1 MPCVGGIA
9 HNAGEMFVKP
19 TRVRRGNTVYEYLN
33 LVESERRN
41 GKPTHRVVARLG
53 EASKLRASGE
63 LDRIVAALRRYTD
76 AGWARVCDIDATGA
90 PAIGPIAAAEAYWSR
105 LGLDR
110 HFGCDE
116 AGQAVFAMCANRLL
130 DPRSK
135 RKVPGWMGTDVVAP
149 GWFAHPPLHRYY
161 RALDDVCADKAATE
175 AHLYARLTDLA
186 NLDLRLVCY
195 DLTSTSL
202 ESPAGPSV
210 RFPSRA
216 FGYSRDR
223 RGDRPQV
230 VIGLL
235 TTADGL
241 PVAHH
246 VFAGNTA
253 DVSTLPGVLDD
264 LRGRFGV
271 GRITVVCDRGLLSGD
286 NLAALDD
293 GGFDHVLATK
303 LHRSPTARE
312 AIAASAAA
320 EAEWVPVPEAN
331 SAACEVRVSGER
343 VVVVASGER
352 LRRDDARRTVLVAR
366 TEAKLLH
373 LEDRVRSGELQG
385 KAKIA
390 RAAERILSGAGGIR
404 RVFDLEIDS
413 GRFLYHYDEEA
424 LDYEELLAGRYV
436 LHTSLPA
443 QSVSTAQVVGAYRSL
458 QRTEA
463 RFRVL
468 KDVLHLRPVYHWTE
482 SRVRGHVAVCV
493 YACLI
498 EALMAADLRRAD
510 VRDPDLPDQH
520 LTPQRA
526 LQELDRVRQVD
537 LDVGGRT
544 LEVVTR
550 RNGLQARILS
560 AFGVDTSGWERGQ
573 LT

>member
-1 MPCVGGIA
+1 
-9 HNAGEMFVKP
+9 MFVKT
-19 TRVRRGNTVYEYLN
+19 TRVKRDNKVYEYLN
-33 LVESERRN
+33 LAEAERRN
-41 GKPTHRVVARLG
+41 GKPAHRVVARLG

-63 LDRIVAALRRYTD
+63 LDRIVAALRRYTE
-76 AGWARVCDIDATGA
+76 AGWARVDDIDATGA
-90 PAIGPIAAAEAYWSR
+90 PAIGGIAAVEAYWAR

-110 HFGCDE
+110 HFGDDE
-116 AGQAVFAMCANRLL
+116 AGQAAFAMCANRLL

-135 RKVPGWMGTDVVAP
+135 RKVPGWMAGDVAAP

-161 RALDDVCADKAATE
+161 RALDEVCANKESTE

-195 DLTSTSL
+195 DLTSTYL

-241 PVAHH
+241 PIAHH
-246 VFAGNTA
+246 VFSGDTA

-264 LRGRFGV
+264 LQGRFGV
-271 GRITVVCDRGLLSGD
+271 GRITVVCDRGLMSRD
-286 NLAALDD
+286 NLAALTD

-303 LHRSPTARE
+303 LHRSPVARQ
-312 AIAASAAA
+312 AIARSAG
-320 EAEWVPVPEAN
+320 EDAEWVPVPEAA
-331 SAACEVRVSGER
+331 SAACEVAIDGER

-352 LRRDDARRTVLVAR
+352 LRRDDARRTALVAR
-366 TEAKLLH
+366 AEAQLLH
-373 LEDRVRSGELQG
+373 LEDRVRAGELTDR
-385 KAKIA
+385 AAIA
-390 RAAERILSGAGGIR
+390 RAAERILQRAGGIR
-404 RVFDLEIDS
+404 RVFDLEIDD

-436 LHTSLPA
+436 LQTSLPSERA
-443 QSVSTAQVVGAYRSL
+443 STAGVVGAYRSL

-482 SRVRGHVAVCV
+482 ERVRGHVAVCV
-493 YACLI
+493 YASLI

-510 VRDPDLPDQH
+510 VRDPDLPEQF

-526 LQELDRVRQVD
+526 LRELDRVRQVS
-537 LDVGGRT
+537 LDVGERSI
-544 LEVVTR
+544 EVVTR
-550 RNGLQARILS
+550 RDALQARILS
-560 AFGVDTSGWERGQ
+560 AFGVDTRGWERGQ

>member
-1 MPCVGGIA
+1 
-9 HNAGEMFVKP
+9 MFIKTTTVK
-19 TRVRRGNTVYEYLN
+19 RGNKVYEYLTV
-33 LVESERRN
+33 VEAERRN
-41 GKPTHRVVARLG
+41 GKPSHRVVARLG

-63 LDRIVAALRRYTD
+63 LDRIIAALRRYTE
-76 AGWARVCDIDATGA
+76 AGWARVDDISAEDA
-90 PAIGPIAAAEAYWSR
+90 PAIGGIAGVEAYWTR

-110 HFGCDE
+110 HFGSDE

-135 RKVPGWMGTDVVAP
+135 RRVVGWMGTDVAAP

-161 RALDDVCADKAATE
+161 RALDGVAEGKAATE

-186 NLDLRLVCY
+186 NLDLSLVCY
-195 DLTSTSL
+195 DLTSTYF
-202 ESPAGPSV
+202 EAPAAASV

-241 PVAHH
+241 PIAHH
-246 VFAGNTA
+246 VFSGNTA

-264 LRGRFGV
+264 LQERFGV
-271 GRITVVCDRGLLSGD
+271 GRITVVCDRGLMSRD
-286 NLAALDD
+286 NLTALED

-303 LHRSPTARE
+303 LHRSPAAKK
-312 AIAASAAA
+312 AIAASAGP
-320 EAEWVPVPEAN
+320 EAEWVPVPDAA
-331 SAACEVRVSGER
+331 SAACEVAVDGER
-343 VVVVASGER
+343 TVVVASGER
-352 LRRDDARRTVLVAR
+352 LRRDDARRTALIAR
-366 TEAKLLH
+366 AEAKLLH
-373 LEDRVRSGELQG
+373 LEDRVRSGELTDT
-385 KAKIA
+385 AAIA
-390 RAAERILSGAGGIR
+390 RAAERILQGAGGIR
-404 RVFDLEIDS
+404 RVFDLEIAD

-436 LHTSLPA
+436 VQTSLGPGEA
-443 QSVSTAQVVGAYRSL
+443 STAQVVGAYRSL
-458 QRTEA
+458 QEVEA

-468 KDVLHLRPVYHWTE
+468 KDFLHLRPVYHWTE
-482 SRVRGHVAVCV
+482 DRVRGHVAVCV

-498 EALMAADLRRAD
+498 EALMAADLRAAD

-520 LTPQRA
+520 LTPRRA
-526 LQELDRVRQVD
+526 LDELDRVRLVE
-537 LDVGGRT
+537 LDVGERSIE
-544 LEVVTR
+544 LVTH
-550 RNGLQARILS
+550 RNALQAKILS